1 MTGSDISSDAHVDG
15 VTRWVEA
22 RIAERTGAA
31 PVIVGVHGP
40 QGSGKSTLCAR
51 VVADLTARGRRLAA
65 VSIDDFYLTHAEQR
79 ALAAAHPGDPTLE
92 HRGYP
97 GTHDLALGE
106 ATLDALSSPAPGRA
120 LIPCYDKSAYA
131 GRGDRAPR
139 SAWREVTTPLDAVLL
154 EGWMLAFRPVAER
167 DAPEAMRAVNRLL
180 AGYERWRRRLDALIV
195 LAVEDGDLEQIVA
208 WRVDAERAR
217 RASGAPGLSDAE
229 AEDYVRRFLPAYRL
243 WTPGL
248 DADPGMSG
256 PVLSLVLGPDRRPLA
271 RKGWSASLLAP
282 SSEHTT

>member
-1 MTGSDISSDAHVDG
+1 MTESYEDAVA
-15 VTRWVEA
+15 RWVES

-31 PVIVGVHGP
+31 PVIIGVHGP

-51 VVADLTARGRRLAA
+51 VVTGLTAHGRRVAT

-106 ATLDALSSPAPGRA
+106 ATLEALSSAAPGRVP
-120 LIPCYDKSAYA
+120 IPSYDKSAHA

-139 SAWREVTTPLDAVLL
+139 SEWREVATPLDAILL

-167 DAPEAMRAVNRLL
+167 DAPEAMRAANRLL
-180 AGYERWRRRLDALIV
+180 AGYERWRRHLDALIV
-195 LAVEDGDLEQIVA
+195 LAVEDDDLEQIVR

-248 DADPGMSG
+248 DADPGLAG

-271 RKGWSASLLAP
+271 RKGWSASLSAP
-282 SSEHTT
+282 SSEHTS